1 MLIKKIFI
9 SLTFILNISVFANPL
24 DPIDLLSEFVSIDTI
39 NPPGNESRAVDF
51 YAKIFEREGIEYF
64 TGESA
69 PGRGNI
75 WARIKGGDLPS
86 LILLQHTDVVPAS
99 KDYWETDPMVAEIR
113 DGYLYGRGVIDMKG
127 AGISHLVSFIRLHRE
142 NKKLNRDLVFIA
154 TADEEAGG
162 LYGAGWMIENHPEVF
177 EGAGY
182 LINEGGSGLKID
194 TETVFSI
201 EVTQKVPVWLRLI
214 ATDEPGHGSSPRTT
228 SSVSRIVHALNLV
241 RENPFPARIIPAVDT
256 YLKSLS
262 LNMTGQY
269 AQAFAD
275 IKTAIKQDD
284 FLPKLQNFS
293 PSYHA
298 LTRDTCSL
306 TMLKGSQKIN
316 VVPPI
321 AQAEVDCRMLPDRSS
336 DEFIQDFK
344 NLVKPAGVK
353 VELVLAFAPAVSSTE
368 SELFQHIKSMT
379 ASMHP
384 GSRVAPAVS
393 TGFTDSHFTRELGI
407 DSYGFNPIIFDPN
420 DFSGVH
426 GNNERVKV
434 SSYLQG
440 TEDLHQIVR
449 QFVLD

>member
-1 MLIKKIFI
+1 MFVKKIFL
-9 SLTFILNISVFANPL
+9 SFIFIFNLSVTAKSL
-24 DPIDLLSEFVSIDTI
+24 DPIELLSDFVGVDTI

-51 YAKIFEREGIEYF
+51 YAKIFEEEGIEYF

-75 WARIKGGDLPS
+75 WARIKGGDKPA

-99 KDYWETDPMVAEIR
+99 KDYWETDPMVAEIK

-127 AGISHLVSFIRLHRE
+127 AGISHLISFIRLHRE
-142 NKKLNRDLVFIA
+142 NIKLNRDLVFLA

-194 TETVFSI
+194 NDTVFSI
-201 EVTQKVPVWLRLI
+201 EVTQKVPVWLRLT
-214 ATDEPGHGSSPRTT
+214 ATDEPGHGSSPRAT
-228 SSVSRIVHALNLV
+228 SSVSRIVHALNLI

-256 YLKSLS
+256 YFKSLS
-262 LNMTGQY
+262 LNMSGEN
-269 AQAFAD
+269 AEAFAN
-275 IKTAIKQDD
+275 IKDAIRQDG
-284 FLPKLQNFS
+284 FLERLQEFS

-306 TMLKGSQKIN
+306 TMLRGSQKIN
-316 VVPPI
+316 VVPPV

-336 DEFIQDFK
+336 DEFIKDF
-344 NLVKPAGVK
+344 NDLIEPAGVK
-353 VELVLAFAPAVSSTE
+353 VELVLAFAPAVSSTS
-368 SELFQHIKSMT
+368 SEFFQHIKLIT

-407 DSYGFNPIIFDPN
+407 DSYGFNPIIFNPN

-426 GNNERVKV
+426 GNNERVNI
-434 SSYLQG
+434 SDYLQG
-440 TEDLHQIVR
+440 TEDLHQIVS

>member
-1 MLIKKIFI
+1 MLIKKIFL
-9 SLTFILNISVFANPL
+9 SLIFFSNTSVFADSL
-24 DPIDLLSEFVSIDTI
+24 DPIELLSEFVSIDTI

-75 WARIKGGDLPS
+75 WARIKGGNLPA

-321 AQAEVDCRMLPDRSS
+321 AEAEVDCRMLPDRSS

-344 NLVKPAGVK
+344 NLVKPAGVE

>member
-1 MLIKKIFI
+1 MLVRKLFLSFI
-9 SLTFILNISVFANPL
+9 VILNVSVIAEPL
-24 DPIDLLSEFVSIDTI
+24 DPIELLSDFIGVDTI

-51 YAKIFEREGIEYF
+51 YAKIFEEEGIEYF
-64 TGESA
+64 SGESV

-75 WARIKGGDLPS
+75 WARIKGGDKPA

-99 KDYWETDPMVAEIR
+99 KDFWKTDPMVAEIK

-142 NKKLNRDLVFIA
+142 NKNLNRDLVFLA

-162 LYGAGWMIENHPEVF
+162 LFGAGWMIEKHPEIF

-182 LINEGGSGLKID
+182 VINEGGSGLKID
-194 TETVFSI
+194 NETVFSI

-214 ATDEPGHGSSPRTT
+214 ATDEPGHGSSPRAT

-256 YLKSLS
+256 YFKSLS
-262 LNMTGQY
+262 LNMTGEN
-269 AQAFAD
+269 AEAFAD
-275 IKTAIKQDD
+275 IKTSIKEEG
-284 FLPKLQNFS
+284 FLSELQEFS

-306 TMLKGSQKIN
+306 TMLQGSQKIN
-316 VVPPI
+316 VVPPV
-321 AQAEVDCRMLPDRSS
+321 AQAEVDCRMLPDRTA
-336 DEFIQDFK
+336 DEFIQDFED
-344 NLVKPAGVK
+344 LVEPTGVE
-353 VELVLAFAPAVSSTE
+353 VELILAFAPAVSSTE
-368 SELFQHIKSMT
+368 SEFFKHIKSIT
-379 ASMHP
+379 STLHP

-407 DSYGFNPIIFDPN
+407 DSYGFNPIIFDPK

-440 TEDLHQIVR
+440 TEDLHQIVS

>member
-127 AGISHLVSFIRLHRE
+127 AGISHLISFIRMHRE
-142 NKKLNRDLVFIA
+142 NKKLKRDLVFVA

-162 LYGAGWMIENHPEVF
+162 LYGAGWMIKNHPEVF

-214 ATDEPGHGSSPRTT
+214 ATDEPGHGSSPRAT

-256 YLKSLS
+256 YFKSLS
-262 LNMTGQY
+262 LNMTGEN

-284 FLPKLQNFS
+284 FLVKLQELS

-316 VVPPI
+316 VVPPV
-321 AQAEVDCRMLPDRSS
+321 AEAEVDCRMLPDRTS

-344 NLVKPAGVK
+344 NLVEPAGVQ

-368 SELFQHIKSMT
+368 SEFFKHIKSIT

-434 SSYLQG
+434 SSYLRG

>member
-1 MLIKKIFI
+1 MIIKKIFL
-9 SLTFILNISVFANPL
+9 SFIFIFNISAMSQSL
-24 DPIDLLSEFVSIDTI
+24 DPIDLLSEFVGVDTI
-39 NPPGNESRAVDF
+39 NPPGNESKAVDF
-51 YAKIFEREGIEYF
+51 YAKIFEEEGIEYF

-75 WARIKGGDLPS
+75 WARIKGGDKPA

-127 AGISHLVSFIRLHRE
+127 AGISHLISFIRLHRE
-142 NKKLNRDLVFIA
+142 NKKLNRDLVFLA

-182 LINEGGSGLKID
+182 LINEGGSGLKIND
-194 TETVFSI
+194 DTVFSI

-214 ATDEPGHGSSPRTT
+214 ATDEPGHGSSPRAT
-228 SSVSRIVHALNLV
+228 SSVSRIIHALNLI

-256 YLKSLS
+256 YFKSLS
-262 LNMTGQY
+262 LNMSGEN
-269 AQAFAD
+269 AESFAD
-275 IKTAIKQDD
+275 IKQAIKQEG
-284 FLPKLQNFS
+284 FLEKLQEFS

-306 TMLKGSQKIN
+306 TMLQGSQKIN
-316 VVPPI
+316 VVPPV
-321 AQAEVDCRMLPDRSS
+321 AKAEVDCRMLPDRSA
-336 DEFIQDFK
+336 DEFIEDF
-344 NLVKPAGVK
+344 NSLIQSAGVE
-353 VELVLAFAPAVSSTE
+353 VELVLAFAPAVSSTN
-368 SELFQHIKSMT
+368 SEFFQHIKSIT

-407 DSYGFNPIIFDPN
+407 DSYGFNPIIFDPK

-440 TEDLHQIVR
+440 TEDLHQIVS

>member
-1 MLIKKIFI
+1 MLIKKIFL
-9 SLTFILNISVFANPL
+9 SLIFFSNTSVFADSL
-24 DPIDLLSEFVSIDTI
+24 DPIELLSEFVSIDTI

-75 WARIKGGDLPS
+75 WARIKGGNLPA

>member
-1 MLIKKIFI
+1 MIIKKIFL
-9 SLTFILNISVFANPL
+9 SFIFIFNISAMSQSL
-24 DPIDLLSEFVSIDTI
+24 DPIDLLSEFVGVDTI

-51 YAKIFEREGIEYF
+51 YAKIFEEEGIEYF

-75 WARIKGGDLPS
+75 WARIKGGDKPA

-127 AGISHLVSFIRLHRE
+127 AGISHLISFIRLHRE
-142 NKKLNRDLVFIA
+142 NKKLNRDLVFLA

-182 LINEGGSGLKID
+182 LINEGGSGLKIND
-194 TETVFSI
+194 DTVFSI

-214 ATDEPGHGSSPRTT
+214 ATDEPGHGSSPRAT
-228 SSVSRIVHALNLV
+228 SSVSRIIHALNII

-262 LNMTGQY
+262 LNMSGEN
-269 AQAFAD
+269 AESFAD
-275 IKTAIKQDD
+275 IKQAIKQEG
-284 FLPKLQNFS
+284 FLEKLQEFS

-306 TMLKGSQKIN
+306 TMLQGSQKIN
-316 VVPPI
+316 VVPPV
-321 AQAEVDCRMLPDRSS
+321 AKAEVDCRMLPDRSA
-336 DEFIQDFK
+336 DEFIEDFN
-344 NLVKPAGVK
+344 NLIQSAGVE
-353 VELVLAFAPAVSSTE
+353 VELVLAFAPAVSSTN
-368 SELFQHIKSMT
+368 SEFFQHIKSIT

-407 DSYGFNPIIFDPN
+407 DSYGFNPIIFDPK

-440 TEDLHQIVR
+440 TEDLHQIVS

>member
-1 MLIKKIFI
+1 MFVKKILLSFI
-9 SLTFILNISVFANPL
+9 FIFNVSVMGKSL
-24 DPIDLLSEFVSIDTI
+24 DPIKLLSEFVSVDTI

-51 YAKIFEREGIEYF
+51 YAKIFEEEGIEYF
-64 TGESA
+64 TAESA

-75 WARIKGGDLPS
+75 WARIKGGDKPG

-99 KDYWETDPMVAEIR
+99 KDYWETDPMIAEIK

-127 AGISHLVSFIRLHRE
+127 AGISHLISFIRLHRE
-142 NKKLNRDLVFIA
+142 NKKLNRDLIFLA

-182 LINEGGSGLKID
+182 LINEGGSGLKIGD
-194 TETVFSI
+194 DTVFSI

-214 ATDEPGHGSSPRTT
+214 ATDEPGHGSSPRAT
-228 SSVSRIVHALNLV
+228 SSVSRIVHALNLI

-256 YLKSLS
+256 YFKSLS
-262 LNMTGQY
+262 LNMNGEN
-269 AQAFAD
+269 AEAFAD
-275 IKTAIKQDD
+275 IKIAIEQDG
-284 FLPKLQNFS
+284 FLEKLQEFS

-306 TMLKGSQKIN
+306 TMLQGSQKIN
-316 VVPPI
+316 VVPPV
-321 AQAEVDCRMLPDRSS
+321 AQAEVDCRMLPDRGS
-336 DEFIQDFK
+336 DEFIDDFNK
-344 NLVKPAGVK
+344 LIQPAGVE
-353 VELVLAFAPAVSSTE
+353 VELVLAFAPAVSSIE
-368 SELFQHIKSMT
+368 SEFFQHIKSIT
-379 ASMHP
+379 ASMYP

-407 DSYGFNPIIFDPN
+407 DSYGFNPIIFNPD

-426 GNNERVKV
+426 GNNERVSV
-434 SSYLQG
+434 SGYLQG
-440 TEDLHQIVR
+440 TKDLYQIVS

>member
-1 MLIKKIFI
+1 MIIKKIFL
-9 SLTFILNISVFANPL
+9 SFIFIFNISAMSQSL
-24 DPIDLLSEFVSIDTI
+24 DPIDLLSEFVGVDTI

-51 YAKIFEREGIEYF
+51 YAKIFEEEGIEYF

-75 WARIKGGDLPS
+75 WARIKGGDKPA

-127 AGISHLVSFIRLHRE
+127 AGISHLISFIRLHRE
-142 NKKLNRDLVFIA
+142 NKQLNRDLVFLA

-182 LINEGGSGLKID
+182 LINEGGSGLKIND
-194 TETVFSI
+194 DTVFSI

-214 ATDEPGHGSSPRTT
+214 ATDEPGHGSSPRAT
-228 SSVSRIVHALNLV
+228 SSVSRIIHALNII
-241 RENPFPARIIPAVDT
+241 RENPFSARIIPAVDT
-256 YLKSLS
+256 YFKSLS
-262 LNMTGQY
+262 LNMSGEN
-269 AQAFAD
+269 AESFAD
-275 IKTAIKQDD
+275 IKQAIKQEG
-284 FLPKLQNFS
+284 FLEKLQEFS

-306 TMLKGSQKIN
+306 TMLQGSQKIN
-316 VVPPI
+316 VVPPV
-321 AQAEVDCRMLPDRSS
+321 AKAEVDCRMLPDRSA
-336 DEFIQDFK
+336 DEFIEDFN
-344 NLVKPAGVK
+344 NLIQSAGVE
-353 VELVLAFAPAVSSTE
+353 VELVLAFAPAVSSTN
-368 SELFQHIKSMT
+368 SEFFQHIKSIT

-407 DSYGFNPIIFDPN
+407 DSYGFNPIIFDPK

-440 TEDLHQIVR
+440 TEDLHQIVS

>member
-1 MLIKKIFI
+1 MSIKKIFL
-9 SLTFILNISVFANPL
+9 SLILILNTTVFADSL
-24 DPIDLLSEFVSIDTI
+24 DPIELLSEFVSIDTI

-75 WARIKGGDLPS
+75 WARIKGGNLPA

>member
-1 MLIKKIFI
+1 MFVKKII
-9 SLTFILNISVFANPL
+9 LSFILIFNVSILGKSL
-24 DPIDLLSEFVSIDTI
+24 DPIELLSEFVGVDTI

-51 YAKIFEREGIEYF
+51 YAKIFEEEGIEYF

-75 WARIKGGDLPS
+75 WARIKGGDKPA

-99 KDYWETDPMVAEIR
+99 KDYWDTDPMIAEIK

-127 AGISHLVSFIRLHRE
+127 AGISHLISFIRLHRE
-142 NKKLNRDLVFIA
+142 NKKLNRDLVFLA

-162 LYGAGWMIENHPEVF
+162 LYGAGWVIDNHPEVF
-177 EGAGY
+177 EGAGF
-182 LINEGGSGLKID
+182 LINEGGSGLKIGD
-194 TETVFSI
+194 ETVFSI

-214 ATDEPGHGSSPRTT
+214 AIDEPGHGSSPRAT
-228 SSVSRIVHALNLV
+228 SSVSRIVHALNLI
-241 RENPFPARIIPAVDT
+241 RENPFPARIIPAVDK
-256 YLKSLS
+256 YFKSLA
-262 LNMTGQY
+262 LNMNGEN
-269 AQAFAD
+269 AKAFAN
-275 IKTAIKQDD
+275 IKEAIKQDG
-284 FLPKLQNFS
+284 FLENLQEFS

-306 TMLKGSQKIN
+306 TMLQGSQKIN
-316 VVPPI
+316 VVPPV

-336 DEFIQDFK
+336 DEFIKDF
-344 NLVKPAGVK
+344 NDLIKPAGVE
-353 VELVLAFAPAVSSTE
+353 VELVLAFAPAVSSTN
-368 SELFQHIKSMT
+368 SEFFQHIKSIT

-407 DSYGFNPIIFDPN
+407 DSYGFNPIIFNPD

-426 GNNERVKV
+426 GNNERVSV
-434 SSYLQG
+434 SAYLQG
-440 TEDLHQIVR
+440 TEDLHQIVSK
-449 QFVLD
+449 FVLD

>member
-1 MLIKKIFI
+1 MFVKKII
-9 SLTFILNISVFANPL
+9 LSFILIFNVSILGKSL
-24 DPIDLLSEFVSIDTI
+24 DPIELLSEFVGVDTI

-51 YAKIFEREGIEYF
+51 YAKIFEEEGIEYF

-75 WARIKGGDLPS
+75 WARIKGGDKPA

-99 KDYWETDPMVAEIR
+99 KDYWDTDPMIAEIK

-127 AGISHLVSFIRLHRE
+127 AGISHLISFIRLHRE
-142 NKKLNRDLVFIA
+142 NKKLNRDLVFLA

-162 LYGAGWMIENHPEVF
+162 LYGAGWVIDNHPEVF
-177 EGAGY
+177 EGAGF
-182 LINEGGSGLKID
+182 LINEGGSGLKIGD
-194 TETVFSI
+194 ETVFSI

-214 ATDEPGHGSSPRTT
+214 AIDEPGHGSSPRAT
-228 SSVSRIVHALNLV
+228 SSVSRIVHALNLI
-241 RENPFPARIIPAVDT
+241 RENPFPARIIPAVNT
-256 YLKSLS
+256 YFQSLS
-262 LNMTGQY
+262 LNMNDEN
-269 AQAFAD
+269 AEAFAN
-275 IKTAIKQDD
+275 IKQAIEQDG
-284 FLPKLQNFS
+284 FLEKLQEFS

-306 TMLKGSQKIN
+306 TMLQGSQKIN
-316 VVPPI
+316 VVPPL
-321 AQAEVDCRMLPDRSS
+321 AQAEVDCRMLPDRGS
-336 DEFIQDFK
+336 DEFIQDF
-344 NLVKPAGVK
+344 NRLIQPAGVE

-368 SELFQHIKSMT
+368 SEFFQHIKSIT
-379 ASMHP
+379 ASMYP

-407 DSYGFNPIIFDPN
+407 DSYGFNPIIFNPD

-426 GNNERVKV
+426 GNNERVSV
-434 SSYLQG
+434 SGYLQG
-440 TEDLHQIVR
+440 TEDLHQIVS

>member
-1 MLIKKIFI
+1 MIVKKVFMGFIFI
-9 SLTFILNISVFANPL
+9 FNVSLSGESL
-24 DPIDLLSEFVSIDTI
+24 DPIELLSEFVGVDTI

-51 YAKIFEREGIEYF
+51 YAKIFEEEGIEYF

-75 WARIKGGDLPS
+75 WARIKGGDKPA

-99 KDYWETDPMVAEIR
+99 KDYWETDPMIAEIK

-127 AGISHLVSFIRLHRE
+127 AGISHLISFIRLHRE
-142 NKKLNRDLVFIA
+142 NKKLNRDLVFLA

-182 LINEGGSGLKID
+182 LINEGGSGLKIGD
-194 TETVFSI
+194 DTVFSV

-214 ATDEPGHGSSPRTT
+214 ATDEPGHGSSPRAT
-228 SSVSRIVHALNLV
+228 SSVSRIVHALNLI
-241 RENPFPARIIPAVDT
+241 RENPFPARIIPAVDR
-256 YLKSLS
+256 YFKSLA
-262 LNMTGQY
+262 LNMNGEN
-269 AQAFAD
+269 AEAFSD
-275 IKTAIKQDD
+275 INKAVKQDG
-284 FLPKLQNFS
+284 FLDKLQEFS

-306 TMLKGSQKIN
+306 TMLQGSQKIN
-316 VVPPI
+316 VVPPV

-336 DEFIQDFK
+336 DDFIEDFN
-344 NLVKPAGVK
+344 NLIKPAGVE
-353 VELVLAFAPAVSSTE
+353 VELVLAFAPAVSSTN
-368 SELFQHIKSMT
+368 SEFFKHIKSVT
-379 ASMHP
+379 ASMYP

-407 DSYGFNPIIFDPN
+407 DSYGFNPIIFNPD

-426 GNNERVKV
+426 GNNERVSV
-434 SSYLQG
+434 SGYLQG
-440 TEDLHQIVR
+440 TEDLHQIVS

>member
-1 MLIKKIFI
+1 MSIKKIFL
-9 SLTFILNISVFANPL
+9 SLIFFSNTSVFADSL
-24 DPIDLLSEFVSIDTI
+24 DPIELLSEFVSIDTI

-75 WARIKGGDLPS
+75 WARIKGGNLPA

-162 LYGAGWMIENHPEVF
+162 SYGAGWMIENHPEVF
-177 EGAGY
+177 KGAGY

>member
-1 MLIKKIFI
+1 MFVKKII
-9 SLTFILNISVFANPL
+9 LSFILIFNVSILGKSL
-24 DPIDLLSEFVSIDTI
+24 DPIELLSEFVGVDTI

-51 YAKIFEREGIEYF
+51 YAKIFEEEGIEYF

-75 WARIKGGDLPS
+75 WARIKGGDKPA

-99 KDYWETDPMVAEIR
+99 KDYWDTDPMIAEIK

-127 AGISHLVSFIRLHRE
+127 AGISHLISFIRLHRE
-142 NKKLNRDLVFIA
+142 NKKLNRDLVFLA

-162 LYGAGWMIENHPEVF
+162 LYGAGWMIDNHPEVF

-194 TETVFSI
+194 DDTVFSI
-201 EVTQKVPVWLRLI
+201 EVTKKVPVWLRLI
-214 ATDEPGHGSSPRTT
+214 AIDEPGHGSSPRAT
-228 SSVSRIVHALNLV
+228 SSVSRIVHALNLI
-241 RENPFPARIIPAVDT
+241 RENPFPARIIPAVNT
-256 YLKSLS
+256 YFQSLS
-262 LNMTGQY
+262 LNMNDEN
-269 AQAFAD
+269 AEAFAN
-275 IKTAIKQDD
+275 IKQAIEQDG
-284 FLPKLQNFS
+284 FLEKLQEFS

-306 TMLKGSQKIN
+306 TMLQGSQKIN
-316 VVPPI
+316 VVPPL
-321 AQAEVDCRMLPDRSS
+321 AQAEVDCRMLPDRGS
-336 DEFIQDFK
+336 DEFIQDF
-344 NLVKPAGVK
+344 NRLIQPAGVE

-368 SELFQHIKSMT
+368 SEFFQHIKSIT
-379 ASMHP
+379 ASMYP

-407 DSYGFNPIIFDPN
+407 DSYGFNPIIFNPD

-426 GNNERVKV
+426 GNNERVSV
-434 SSYLQG
+434 SAYLQG
-440 TEDLHQIVR
+440 TEDLHQIVSK
-449 QFVLD
+449 FVLD

>member
-1 MLIKKIFI
+1 MLVRKLFLSFI
-9 SLTFILNISVFANPL
+9 VILNVSVIAEPL
-24 DPIDLLSEFVSIDTI
+24 DPIELLSDFIGVDTI

-51 YAKIFEREGIEYF
+51 YAKIFEEEGIEYF
-64 TGESA
+64 SGESV

-75 WARIKGGDLPS
+75 WARIKGGDKPA

-99 KDYWETDPMVAEIR
+99 KDYWRTNPMVAEIK

-142 NKKLNRDLVFIA
+142 NKNLNRDLVFLA

-162 LYGAGWMIENHPEVF
+162 LFGAGWMIENYPEVF

-182 LINEGGSGLKID
+182 VINEGGSGLKID
-194 TETVFSI
+194 NETVFSI

-214 ATDEPGHGSSPRTT
+214 ATDEPGHGSSPRAT

-256 YLKSLS
+256 YFKSLS
-262 LNMTGQY
+262 LNMTGEN
-269 AQAFAD
+269 AAAFAD
-275 IKTAIKQDD
+275 IKTSIKEEG
-284 FLPKLQNFS
+284 FLSELQEFS

-306 TMLKGSQKIN
+306 TMLQGSQKIN
-316 VVPPI
+316 VVPPV
-321 AQAEVDCRMLPDRSS
+321 AQAEVDCRMLPDRTA
-336 DEFIQDFK
+336 DEFIQDFED
-344 NLVKPAGVK
+344 LVEPAGVE
-353 VELVLAFAPAVSSTE
+353 VELILAFAPAVSSTE
-368 SELFQHIKSMT
+368 SEFFKHIKSIT
-379 ASMHP
+379 STLHP

-407 DSYGFNPIIFDPN
+407 DSYGFNPIIFDPK

-440 TEDLHQIVR
+440 TEDLHQIVS